1 MKSASVPETTG
12 FDPVHLVREHQAGV
26 WRYLRTLGCDS
37 ALAEDLTQETFLAV
51 FQRPFQDYNRSATAS
66 YLRRTAHNLFVS
78 LQRRAGKVTAVEDV
92 ELLDQS
98 WSRWAAED
106 NGEAALEALRECLEG
121 LSERA
126 RRALQL
132 RFQERETRAKIAA
145 DLKITEHGA
154 KNLMQRAKQK
164 LRTCIESKLR

>member
-1 MKSASVPETTG
+1 MKSASVPDTTG
-12 FDPVHLVREHQAGV
+12 FDPVHLVAEHQAGV
-26 WRYLRTLGCDS
+26 WRYLRTLGCDP
-37 ALAEDLTQETFLAV
+37 ALAEDLTQETFLSV

-98 WSRWAAED
+98 WCRWAEDD
-106 NGEAALEALRECLEG
+106 NGEAVLAALRECLEN

-145 DLKITEHGA
+145 DLNITEHGA

-164 LRTCIESKLR
+164 LRTCIESKLQ